1 MPGFCL
7 FISNY
12 LNISININT
21 MSTQTIFRN
30 PFSNVLLAALAYFTI
45 MFIGGCYAKAE
56 NKNSTPA
63 PAVTVTPGIPIDGY
77 IVKPAVL
84 KDELEITGT
93 LEPNQEVDIVSELP
107 RKIIRINVKDGV
119 TVRAGQLLF
128 EMDNADLLAQLEKFH
143 QQEKLAKLN
152 EERLHDLIQHE
163 AVVQQD
169 YDQSFTNLKVLQAQ
183 ITELQVMLDKTRIR
197 APFSGQ
203 LGIVHVYPGAV
214 VSVNTVLTH
223 IQDNS
228 MVKVDFHVPEKYAQT
243 IAIGSIQ
250 KFTVAS
256 DTKQYDAKVV
266 AREAGVDQSTRTLLV
281 RAVSQ
286 NPGRGLLSGQSAR
299 MRLSLHSS
307 ADALLV
313 SSQALIPSSQGYS
326 VYTIK
331 NNQVQLTP
339 IEIGERGPYAVEV
352 SHGLKKGDTVATS
365 NLLRLMPGATVRFA
379 SLK

>member
-1 MPGFCL
+1 
-7 FISNY
+7 
-12 LNISININT
+12 
-21 MSTQTIFRN
+21 MSTQTITRN
-30 PFSNVLLAALAYFTI
+30 LISSPLLAALAYFSI

-56 NKNSTPA
+56 DKAPAATPA
-63 PAVTVTPGIPIDGY
+63 ATVAPGIPVDGY
-77 IVKPAVL
+77 VVKPAVL

-107 RKIIRINVKDGV
+107 RKIIRINVRDGASV
-119 TVRAGQLLF
+119 LAGQLLF

-152 EERLHDLIQHE
+152 EERLRDLIQHE

-169 YDQSFTNLKVLQAQ
+169 YDQAFTNLKVLEAQ
-183 ITELQVMLDKTRIR
+183 IVELQVMLNKTRIR

-214 VSVNTVLTH
+214 VSANTVLTH

-228 MVKVDFHVPEKYAQT
+228 LVKVDFHVPEKYAQT
-243 IAIGSIQ
+243 ITTGSVQ

-256 DTKQYDAKVV
+256 DTRQYNAKVV
-266 AREAGVDQSTRTLLV
+266 AREAGVDQSTRTLLI
-281 RAVSQ
+281 RAVSL
-286 NPGRGLLSGQSAR
+286 NPGRTLLSGQSAR
-299 MRLSLHSS
+299 MQLSLHSTS
-307 ADALLV
+307 DALMV

-326 VYTIK
+326 VYTVK
-331 NNQVQLTP
+331 NSQVQLNA
-339 IEIGERGPYAVEV
+339 IQIGQRGPYTVEV
-352 SHGLKKGDTVATS
+352 LHGLNKGDTVVIS

>member
-1 MPGFCL
+1 
-7 FISNY
+7 
-12 LNISININT
+12 
-21 MSTQTIFRN
+21 MSTQT
-30 PFSNVLLAALAYFTI
+30 FSRTLINSPLLAALAYFTI

-56 NKNSTPA
+56 DKA
-63 PAVTVTPGIPIDGY
+63 ATVTIAAAAPGIPVDGY

-107 RKIIRINVKDGV
+107 RKIIRINVKDGA
-119 TVRAGQLLF
+119 TVQSGQLLF

-152 EERLHDLIQHE
+152 EERLRDLIQHE

-169 YDQSFTNLKVLQAQ
+169 YDQAFTNLKVLEAQ
-183 ITELQVMLDKTRIR
+183 IVELQVTLNNARIR
-197 APFSGQ
+197 APFNGQ
-203 LGIVHVYPGAV
+203 LGIVHGYPGAV
-214 VSVNTVLTH
+214 ASANTILTH

-228 MVKVDFHVPEKYAQT
+228 QVKLDFHVPEKYAQT
-243 IAIGSIQ
+243 IAIGSLQ

-256 DTKQYDAKVV
+256 DTRQYNAKVI
-266 AREAGVDQSTRTLLV
+266 AREAGVDQSTRTLLI
-281 RAVSQ
+281 RAISQ
-286 NPGRGLLSGQSAR
+286 NPGRILLSGQSAR
-299 MRLSLHSS
+299 MQLSLHSS
-307 ADALLV
+307 ADALMV

-326 VYTIK
+326 VYTVRS
-331 NNQVQLTP
+331 NQVQLTT
-339 IEIGERGPYAVEV
+339 IEIGQQGPYSVEV
-352 SHGLKKGDTVATS
+352 LHGLNKGDTVVTS

>member
-1 MPGFCL
+1 
-7 FISNY
+7 
-12 LNISININT
+12 
-21 MSTQTIFRN
+21 MSTQTITRN
-30 PFSNVLLAALAYFTI
+30 LFSSPLLAALAYFSI

-56 NKNSTPA
+56 DKAS
-63 PAVTVTPGIPIDGY
+63 TVTTATVVARGIPVDGY

-107 RKIIRINVKDGV
+107 RKIIRINVKDGA

-128 EMDNADLLAQLEKFH
+128 EMDNADLLAQLEKFY

-152 EERLHDLIQHE
+152 EERLRDLIQHE

-169 YDQSFTNLKVLQAQ
+169 YDQAFTNLKVLEAQ
-183 ITELQVMLDKTRIR
+183 IVELQVILDKTRIR

-214 VSVNTVLTH
+214 VSANTILTH

-228 MVKVDFHVPEKYAQT
+228 QVKVDFHVPEKYAQT
-243 IAIGSIQ
+243 IATGSTQ

-256 DTKQYDAKVV
+256 DTRLYNAKVI

-281 RAVSQ
+281 RAISQ
-286 NPGRGLLSGQSAR
+286 NPGRILLSGQSAR

-307 ADALLV
+307 SDALMV
-313 SSQALIPSSQGYS
+313 SSQALIPSSQGYG
-326 VYTIK
+326 VYTVK
-331 NNQVQLTP
+331 SNHAQLTAV
-339 IEIGERGPYAVEV
+339 EVGQRGPYSVEV
-352 SHGLKKGDTVATS
+352 LHGLNKGDTVVTS
-365 NLLRLMPGATVRFA
+365 NLLRLMPGAVVQFA

>member
-1 MPGFCL
+1 
-7 FISNY
+7 
-12 LNISININT
+12 
-21 MSTQTIFRN
+21 MSTQTITRN
-30 PFSNVLLAALAYFTI
+30 LISSPLLAALAYFSI

-56 NKNSTPA
+56 DKAPAATPA
-63 PAVTVTPGIPIDGY
+63 AAVAPGIPVDGY
-77 IVKPAVL
+77 VVKPAVL

-107 RKIIRINVKDGV
+107 RKIIRINVRDGASV
-119 TVRAGQLLF
+119 LAGQLLF

-152 EERLHDLIQHE
+152 EERLRDLIQHE

-169 YDQSFTNLKVLQAQ
+169 YDQAFTNLKVLEAQ
-183 ITELQVMLDKTRIR
+183 IVELQVMLNKTRIR

-214 VSVNTVLTH
+214 VSANTVLTH

-228 MVKVDFHVPEKYAQT
+228 QVKVDFHVPEKYAQT
-243 IAIGSIQ
+243 ITTGSVQ

-256 DTKQYDAKVV
+256 DTRQYNAKVV
-266 AREAGVDQSTRTLLV
+266 AREAGVDQSTRTLLI

-286 NPGRGLLSGQSAR
+286 NPGRTLLSGQSAR
-299 MRLSLHSS
+299 MQLSLHST
-307 ADALLV
+307 ADALMV

-326 VYTIK
+326 VYTVK
-331 NNQVQLTP
+331 NSQVQLNA
-339 IEIGERGPYAVEV
+339 IEIGQRGPYTVEV
-352 SHGLKKGDTVATS
+352 LHGLNKGDTVVTS

>member
-1 MPGFCL
+1 
-7 FISNY
+7 
-12 LNISININT
+12 
-21 MSTQTIFRN
+21 MSPQTFSRN
-30 PFSNVLLAALAYFTI
+30 FVSSPLLSVIAYFTI
-45 MFIGGCYAKAE
+45 MFIGGCLAKAE
-56 NKNSTPA
+56 DKSAAAT
-63 PAVTVTPGIPIDGY
+63 AVAAVAPGIPVDGY

-93 LEPNQEVDIVSELP
+93 LEPNQQVDIVSELP
-107 RKIIRINVKDGV
+107 RKIIRINIKDGARV
-119 TVRAGQLLF
+119 QSGQLLF
-128 EMDNADLLAQLEKFH
+128 EMDNADLLAQLEKLN

-152 EERLHDLIQHE
+152 EERLRDLIQHE

-183 ITELQVMLDKTRIR
+183 IAELRVMLDKTRIR

-203 LGIVHVYPGAV
+203 LGIVNVYPGAV

-228 MVKVDFHVPEKYAQT
+228 KVKVDFHVPEKYAQT
-243 IAIGSIQ
+243 ITIGSLQ

-256 DTKQYDAKVV
+256 DSKQYNAKVV
-266 AREAGVDQSTRTLLV
+266 AREAGVDQNTRTLLV

-286 NPGRGLLSGQSAR
+286 NPGRVLLAGQSAR
-299 MRLSLHSS
+299 MQLALHSS
-307 ADALLV
+307 ADALMV

-326 VYTIK
+326 VFTVQHS
-331 NNQVQLTP
+331 QVQLTA
-339 IEIGERGPYAVEV
+339 IEIGQRGPNTVEV
-352 SHGLKKGDTVATS
+352 LHGLKKGDTVVTS

>member
-1 MPGFCL
+1 
-7 FISNY
+7 
-12 LNISININT
+12 
-21 MSTQTIFRN
+21 MSTQTITRN
-30 PFSNVLLAALAYFTI
+30 LVSSPLLAALAYFSI

-56 NKNSTPA
+56 EKTKTVNAA
-63 PAVTVTPGIPIDGY
+63 PPVTPGVPVDGY

-84 KDELEITGT
+84 KDEMEITGT

-107 RKIIRINVKDGV
+107 RKIIRINVKDGASV
-119 TVRAGQLLF
+119 TAGQLLF
-128 EMDNADLLAQLEKFH
+128 EMDNADLLAQLEKLH

-169 YDQSFTNLKVLQAQ
+169 YDQSFTNLKVLEAQ
-183 ITELQVMLDKTRIR
+183 IAELQVLINKTRIR

-214 VSVNTVLTH
+214 VSANTVLTH

-228 MVKVDFHVPEKYAQT
+228 QVKLDFHVPEKYAQT
-243 IAIGSIQ
+243 ISIGSLQ

-256 DTKQYDAKVV
+256 DTKQYSAKVI
-266 AREAGVDQSTRTLLV
+266 ARESGVDQSTRTLLV

-286 NPGRGLLSGQSAR
+286 NPGRILLAGQSAR
-299 MRLSLHSS
+299 IRLSLHST
-307 ADALLV
+307 ADALMI

-326 VYTIK
+326 VYTVK
-331 NNQVQLTP
+331 TNQVQLAA
-339 IEIGERGPYAVEV
+339 IEIGQRGPYTVEV
-352 SHGLKKGDTVATS
+352 LHGLNNGDTVVTS
-365 NLLRLMPGATVRFA
+365 NLLRLMPGSHVQLA